1 MLSNGKAIG
10 IIALVA
16 LAALAG
22 GYSVSSLSQ
31 QSANLLSST
40 VTTTQTSTSI
50 ITQPPS
56 TVTSAQSFTSTITS
70 PPSTITSTQ
79 SFTSTTTLPPVTI
92 TSTSTIPQSTVTLTQ
107 TTISTTTV
115 TSTTTLKPEQPLE
128 VKPLAHAAVM
138 IKWGGYTVYVDP
150 YGLDFTG
157 YQKADLLL
165 VTHTHPDHLSTSIIR
180 ALSKNETK
188 IIAPNAAK
196 TSLPQ
201 ATIIQAGESKELDGL
216 KISAVEAYNILRRNQ
231 QGQPPHPKGSGLG
244 YIISMGGKNI
254 FIAGDTECVPEI
266 KGLKNIDIAF
276 LPIDGVYTMTP
287 DEAGQCYKDIAPKVA
302 IPYHQGAEDPNKVKN
317 ILIAIPEIKVEIYP
331 LP

>member
-31 QSANLLSST
+31 QSANRLSST
-40 VTTTQTSTSI
+40 VTSTQTSTSI

-56 TVTSAQSFTSTITS
+56 TVTS
-70 PPSTITSTQ
+70 TQ
-79 SFTSTTTLPPVTI
+79 SFTLTTTLPPVTI

-107 TTISTTTV
+107 TTTSTTTV
-115 TSTTTLKPEQPLE
+115 TSTTTLKSEQPLE

-165 VTHTHPDHLSTSIIR
+165 VTHTHSDHLSTSIIR

-201 ATIIQAGESKELDGL
+201 ATIIQAGESKEFDGL

-231 QGQPPHPKGSGLG
+231 QGQPPHPKASGL
-244 YIISMGGKNI
+244 
-254 FIAGDTECVPEI
+254 
-266 KGLKNIDIAF
+266 
-276 LPIDGVYTMTP
+276 
-287 DEAGQCYKDIAPKVA
+287 
-302 IPYHQGAEDPNKVKN
+302 
-317 ILIAIPEIKVEIYP
+317 
-331 LP
+331 